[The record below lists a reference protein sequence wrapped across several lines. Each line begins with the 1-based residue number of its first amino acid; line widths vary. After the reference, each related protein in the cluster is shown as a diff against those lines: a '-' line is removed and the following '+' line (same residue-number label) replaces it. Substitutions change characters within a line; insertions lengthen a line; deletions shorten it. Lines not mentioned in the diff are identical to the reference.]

1 MCLFDKFLLEDL
13 KEFKTGSESIYDLQ
27 LRYADIWKIIVN
39 RTKEKFNLLK
49 LFLDYNIIDDENYN
63 ELFARVEYDFKYAC
77 LYIMGLIPHL
87 E

>member
-1 MCLFDKFLLEDL
+1 MCLFDKILMQDI
-13 KEFKTGSESIYDLQ
+13 KEFKLGTDNIYDLQ
-27 LRYADIWKIIVN
+27 FRYTNIRKIIKN

-49 LFLDYNIIDDENYN
+49 LFLEYHIIDDEIYK